1 MLRSWVRSIRDLSGL
16 RACLTGIFGLID
28 VHGGRLNAICTFGAL
43 AWIIHHVRREAPQMP
58 VDTRKKLD
66 DAAQAYLQYV
76 EARHE
81 LLTQ

>member
-1 MLRSWVRSIRDLSGL
+1 
-16 RACLTGIFGLID
+16 
-28 VHGGRLNAICTFGAL
+28 
-43 AWIIHHVRREAPQMP
+43 MP